1 MQRFVNGTNGGPVH
15 VYVKDGR
22 IVRIVPIVFD
32 KTDAPSWEIE
42 ARGRRFA
49 PPRKVTLSPPTVAH
63 RSLIYSPKRILT
75 PLKRVDFDPKGK
87 RNIQNRGVSGYEP
100 ISWEEALDTVAEEMV
115 RVKREVGPA
124 AILSTPSSHHM
135 WGNIGYRHS
144 TYFRFMNLVGFT
156 YGEHNPDSWEGWHWG
171 ATHMWGQSHRLGL
184 PEQYDLLEDALQN
197 AEMIVFWSADPEATC
212 GGIYAAF
219 ESTPRRQ
226 WLKDLG
232 VKMIVI
238 DPLDR
243 KSVV

>member
-1 MQRFVNGTNGGPVH
+1 M
-15 VYVKDGR
+15 
-22 IVRIVPIVFD
+22 
-32 KTDAPSWEIE
+32 
-42 ARGRRFA
+42 
-49 PPRKVTLSPPTVAH
+49 
-63 RSLIYSPKRILT
+63 YSPKRILT
-75 PLKRVDFDPKGK
+75 PLKRVDFDPSGAPGSTGPGG
-87 RNIQNRGVSGYEP
+87 RNTGNRGVSGYEP
-100 ISWEEALDTVAEEMV
+100 ISWDEALDIVAAEIK
-115 RVKREVGPA
+115 RVKREHGPG

-144 TYFRFMNLVGFT
+144 TYFRFMNLIGFT

-197 AEMIVFWSADPEATC
+197 AEMVVFWSADPEATC

-232 VKMIVI
+232 VKMVVRRSLLQPHRGIGGRQV
-238 DPLDR
+238 DR
-243 KSVV
+243 SPAGDRCRRGACHRLRLVNRGHVRQGVRRRPDGGVRTVEGLRAGHRRW